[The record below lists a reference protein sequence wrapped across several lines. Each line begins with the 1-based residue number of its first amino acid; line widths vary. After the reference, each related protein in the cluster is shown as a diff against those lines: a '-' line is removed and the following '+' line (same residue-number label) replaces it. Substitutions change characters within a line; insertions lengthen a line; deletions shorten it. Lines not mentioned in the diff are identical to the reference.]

1 MGVVPPLVDWR
12 RVSAAD
18 FSVPTDRRL
27 SDLTAELTELLGTPD
42 SENRELALEVLC
54 TWIER
59 GVYDDLLPG
68 LGDGIATGLLAG
80 VGEQDTDS
88 VFRRSFSALVVA
100 EIIDRDTSRPR
111 VTRTKIHEWGD
122 RIATWFLKERDERGW
137 VDGRGWA
144 HPIAHGA
151 DAFGALA
158 RSPHCGPGELLVV
171 LDVIGDRVVQP
182 PVRPWYS
189 GEHDRLA
196 LATLHVLRRGL
207 VPYELIEAWLER
219 IATAARPRRDGDE
232 VAESDIFLQTGNAA
246 GFLRALYLQLA
257 LGPSAPPRRTD
268 LVLLLVEH
276 LRRAHPAYLGPTNH
290 RAGPAPSD

>member
-1 MGVVPPLVDWR
+1 MPPIVDWR

-18 FSVPTDRRL
+18 FRVPADRRL

-42 SENRELALEVLC
+42 SELRELALAVLC

-80 VGEQDTDS
+80 VDESETDS

-100 EIIDRDTSRPR
+100 EVIDRDSRRPR
-111 VTRTKIHEWGD
+111 VSRTKIHEWGD
-122 RIATWFLKERDERGW
+122 RLATWFLMERDERGW
-137 VDGRGWA
+137 VDGQGWA
-144 HPIAHGA
+144 HAIAHGA

-171 LDVIGDRVVQP
+171 LDVIGDRVTRTSNAV
-182 PVRPWYS
+182 WYS
-189 GEHDRLA
+189 GENDRLA
-196 LATLHVLRRGL
+196 MTTLHVLRRGL
-207 VPYELIEAWLER
+207 VPDELVEAWLQR
-219 IATAARPRRDGDE
+219 ITTAARPRRD
-232 VAESDIFLQTGNAA
+232 ESGKADVYLQTGNAA

-257 LGPSAPPRRTD
+257 LGPAAPPRRSD

-276 LRRAHPAYLGPTNH
+276 LRRTHPAYLGPSRH
-290 RAGPAPSD
+290 RGGPASGN